1 MNKTETQRFDE
12 AYRMFE
18 AGNCLEGLRE
28 LRDLLEVLDD
38 AWDKAE
44 VTYHEA
50 LWLVDLNEISE
61 ARRRLCDLQTALK
74 ALTEPPRDQYEIEMP
89 ISLTVMARYAEL
101 RVLLAEKKEAEALP
115 LIEDLFSRYPKQL
128 STPDFSGLKNEMDA
142 HYGFL
147 LANTGRCAEAKSI
160 LQNSTPPEH
169 WKGIVSNY
177 LGYCHYELREDSEAK
192 AKLVEALTLGVP
204 EDRKAGIHYTLGLVR
219 YHLSDLRGA
228 KNEFELCVKTATSE
242 YLGTTKIWEWL
253 EETAR
258 ACGEYDEAELY
269 RKRRDP
275 PPFKVN

>member
-1 MNKTETQRFDE
+1 MNETETQRFEE

-18 AGNCLEGLRE
+18 AGNCLEA
-28 LRDLLEVLDD
+28 LRDLRALLEMVDD
-38 AWDKAE
+38 PWDKAE
-44 VTYHEA
+44 VIYHET

-61 ARRRLCDLQTALK
+61 ARRRLCDLQTALE
-74 ALTEPPRDQYEIEMP
+74 ALTEPPADRYEIEMP

-101 RVLLAEKKEAEALP
+101 EVLLAEKKEAEALR
-115 LIEDLFSRYPKQL
+115 LVEDLFSRFPKQL
-128 STPDFSGLKNEMDA
+128 STPHFAQLKNEMDA

-147 LANTGRCAEAKSI
+147 LSNAERWAEAKAI
-160 LQNSTPPEH
+160 LKHSTPPEH
-169 WKGIVSNY
+169 WKGIVSNF
-177 LGYCHYELREDSEAK
+177 LGHCHYQLREYSEAK

-204 EDRKAGIHYTLGLVR
+204 EDRRAGVHYTLGLVK

-258 ACGEYDEAELY
+258 ACGEYEEADHY